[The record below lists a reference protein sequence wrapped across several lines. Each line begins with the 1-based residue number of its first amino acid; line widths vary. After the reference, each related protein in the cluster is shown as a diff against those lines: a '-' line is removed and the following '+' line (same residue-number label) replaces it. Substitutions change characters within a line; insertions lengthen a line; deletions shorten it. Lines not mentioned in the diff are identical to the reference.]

1 MDAHLG
7 TDRSGARTPGMRRAA
22 LVSTVVL
29 VILSVRQLSAFALQA
44 AGPGWSS
51 GATMFVETLVLAGA
65 YAALA
70 WYFVLVPARRRSS
83 ANASVRQLR
92 VTSHTARTGSRG
104 ALERAAVAGSRP
116 RHLTLVPN
124 PHPRPHSRPHSG

>member
-7 TDRSGARTPGMRRAA
+7 TDRHGARTPGMRRAV

-51 GATMFVETLVLAGA
+51 STSMFVQTLVLAGA

-70 WYFVLVPARRRSS
+70 WYLVLVPARRRSS

-92 VTSHTARTGSRG
+92 VTSHTGRTGSGR
-104 ALERAAVAGSRP
+104 ALERSAVAGSRP

-124 PHPRPHSRPHSG
+124 PRHR